1 MNGIPETCTMMG
13 KILVVLI
20 LLVCITG
27 CGCISEFNST
37 SPGSNTISETTAS
50 PRIVHPTEVMGSPAT
65 AEVVHAGEVLRRFTG
80 SRNTT
85 LHYEKTENYGK
96 GDLLTFTGDTGTY
109 MVNNDTGRVM
119 LARMNYPPAPDSLT
133 VSQED
138 ALHIAESY
146 AKEKNPLLW
155 TDSPER
161 SVNLTYQSFEDH
173 GTMGADYWFV
183 WRDVWQDP
191 AADPLSR
198 YQVVGLNAVTVS
210 VDMQG
215 HVTQYSEWYHPESP
229 GVNLT
234 PALTED
240 EAWVIAQAFYEK
252 HGVTEILPGERTDKG
267 LWVHD
272 DAANDV
278 GWPKYG
284 KRYLAWAFDVEH
296 RSDTTLLGGM
306 IFVDAHDGHIIN
318 FDEIL

>member
-1 MNGIPETCTMMG
+1 MANTS
-13 KILVVLI
+13 VVAVEQDRAIQALKNFI
-20 LLVCITG
+20 DADNVT
-27 CGCISEFNST
+27 FY
-37 SPGSNTISETTAS
+37 
-50 PRIVHPTEVMGSPAT
+50 
-65 AEVVHAGEVLRRFTG
+65 
-80 SRNTT
+80 
-85 LHYEKTENYGK
+85 YEKTENYGN
-96 GDLLTFTGDTGTY
+96 GDLLTFTGETGTY

-119 LARMNYPPAPDSLT
+119 LARMNYPLAPDSLT

-155 TDSPER
+155 NGSPQR
-161 SVNLTYQSFEDH
+161 SVNLTYQSLTDH

-252 HGVTEILPGERTDKG
+252 HGVPGILPGERTDKG
-267 LWVHD
+267 LLVYD
-272 DAANDV
+272 DAANDI

-284 KRYLAWAFDVEH
+284 KRSLAWAFDVKH
-296 RSDTTLLGGM
+296 RSDKVLLGGM